1 MQVNF
6 EVFHLQLNATSL
18 ECVSHDVAV
27 NEFRKAEE
35 SVWLLLEKNAEAQLL
50 VSFPSSIRSNY
61 YSTSAGIVICG
72 GGGLSYVL
80 LLNFFYKD
88 NFENVKTGAK
98 KPYW

>member
-50 VSFPSSIRSNY
+50 VSFPSAIRSNY

-72 GGGLSYVL
+72 GGGAKLCFAVK
-80 LLNFFYKD
+80 FFL
-88 NFENVKTGAK
+88 
-98 KPYW
+98 